1 MAEINYATNGKG
13 NLGVT
18 LGAIG
23 TGLGVLGNGLGG
35 LFNGMGYNNVNV
47 PEWVSKEEFN
57 QGQKISSLE
66 SENALL
72 RAEKNTDAK
81 MIDVYERLDSKFRTL
96 EATVNSFKA
105 EQGVINA
112 QMISN
117 ISVMQNQIA
126 VLNSLTK
133 TVIPITNVCPEPMQR
148 YNSWTAPTGTASGTT
163 T

>member
-1 MAEINYATNGKG
+1 MDEI
-13 NLGVT
+13 
-18 LGAIG
+18 
-23 TGLGVLGNGLGG
+23 
-35 LFNGMGYNNVNV
+35 
-47 PEWVSKEEFN
+47 
-57 QGQKISSLE
+57 
-66 SENALL
+66 
-72 RAEKNTDAK
+72 
-81 MIDVYERLDSKFRTL
+81 RTL

-133 TVIPITNVCPEPMQR
+133 TVISITNVCPEPMQR
-148 YNSWTAPTGTASGTT
+148 YNSWTASTGTASGTT

>member
-1 MAEINYATNGKG
+1 MEKRRLLLKACLKKIDEASLRTICQKAILTDTETDIIAMTCCRDHDIRYIADTLNVSQSTLQRKKMKAVEKLLFRLRIENHHSMDEI
-13 NLGVT
+13 
-18 LGAIG
+18 
-23 TGLGVLGNGLGG
+23 
-35 LFNGMGYNNVNV
+35 
-47 PEWVSKEEFN
+47 
-57 QGQKISSLE
+57 
-66 SENALL
+66 
-72 RAEKNTDAK
+72 
-81 MIDVYERLDSKFRTL
+81 RTL

-133 TVIPITNVCPEPMQR
+133 TVIPITNVCPEPMPLK
-148 YNSWTAPTGTASGTT
+148 NSWTAPTTSTT

>member
-1 MAEINYATNGKG
+1 MDEI
-13 NLGVT
+13 
-18 LGAIG
+18 
-23 TGLGVLGNGLGG
+23 
-35 LFNGMGYNNVNV
+35 
-47 PEWVSKEEFN
+47 
-57 QGQKISSLE
+57 
-66 SENALL
+66 
-72 RAEKNTDAK
+72 
-81 MIDVYERLDSKFRTL
+81 RTL

-133 TVIPITNVCPEPMQR
+133 TVIPITNVCPEPMPLK
-148 YNSWTAPTGTASGTT
+148 NSWTAPTTSTT